1 MLGNIYLP
9 FHQYRQMWY
18 NILLE
23 ILAISL
29 QSIEHA
35 ICVLGFRAAHLQ
47 VVERSRRERERTE
60 NGRLVEVFGGSIIL
74 RIVLGDHASQ
84 IYSSLQ

>member
-47 VVERSRRERERTE
+47 VVERSRRERTE
-60 NGRLVEVFGGSIIL
+60 KGRLVEVFGGSIIL